1 MAESE
6 APRPPSVTAVGPGGP
21 PGAPK
26 ITLPAETIKRWKEI
40 VRQALLGGRDI
51 SVLVQQYAEQSFNTK
66 LGALDT
72 QGARRRMLARAQA
85 AIERERARAEAH
97 LEAQPAIKPAI
108 LTRSYQA
115 NTMQVPGP
123 KDTPPPQPTVRNEKK
138 IDIEWHHTTGQAA
151 DPYTKRTEVETHIAA
166 LTQQMQG
173 IDIELQ
179 SIDAVLNK
187 GLRNQ
192 QHVVAELATVSREL
206 YRLAQE
212 VQVDLPTKRAPVDG
226 SGFQKSPRK
235 KEADPAPPAT
245 AGDVHAGPS
254 QPTHHDASSGAENAP
269 GHGDPYTPRAPIKTV
284 PINPLVPASKH
295 VARMLNAASAKTSAA
310 AATALHPAGRAVH
323 KGASVVGRTLY
334 RVLNTIVAAIS
345 GGMSAAVQKLK
356 DIWPWRGPPPS

>member
-6 APRPPSVTAVGPGGP
+6 SPRPPSVTAVRPGSP

-72 QGARRRMLARAQA
+72 QGARRRMLARAHA
-85 AIERERARAEAH
+85 AIERERTRAEAH
-97 LEAQPAIKPAI
+97 LEAQPSIKPTI

-123 KDTPPPQPTVRNEKK
+123 NDAPPPQPAVRSEKK
-138 IDIEWHHTTGQAA
+138 IDIEWHHTTTQTA
-151 DPYTKRTEVETHIAA
+151 DPFTKRADVDAHISA
-166 LTQQMQG
+166 LTQQMKG
-173 IDIELQ
+173 IDTELQ

-212 VQVDLPTKRAPVDG
+212 VQVDLHTKRAPADG
-226 SGFQKSPRK
+226 SGFQKSARK
-235 KEADPAPPAT
+235 KQTDTAPQGATGEA
-245 AGDVHAGPS
+245 HAGPS
-254 QPTHHDASSGAENAP
+254 QPTHTDASGGADSAP
-269 GHGDPYTPRAPIKTV
+269 GHNGPPAPPASLRTV

-295 VARMLNAASAKTSAA
+295 VARMLGTASAKTSA
-310 AATALHPAGRAVH
+310 
-323 KGASVVGRTLY
+323 
-334 RVLNTIVAAIS
+334 
-345 GGMSAAVQKLK
+345 
-356 DIWPWRGPPPS
+356 